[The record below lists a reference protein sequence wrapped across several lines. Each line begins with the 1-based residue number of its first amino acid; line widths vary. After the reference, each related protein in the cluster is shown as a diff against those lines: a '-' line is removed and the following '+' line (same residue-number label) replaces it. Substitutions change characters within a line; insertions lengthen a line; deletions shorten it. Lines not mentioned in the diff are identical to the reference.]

1 MMMRPTYE
9 YVIRPTPTRRVSFG
23 RVELV
28 NIGMALGALT
38 LVFVLVWVNPL
49 VGSLYGSTPLD
60 AGTIGIIVASSFV
73 AVLTGFLMHEIAH
86 KVVAVRYG
94 LWAEF
99 RADTRGL
106 LLAFVTA
113 IFGFVIAAP
122 GAVMIAGP
130 VSLRQNGRISAA
142 GPLTNMAF
150 GASFLAILFAFW
162 PVLYLTPWFILVYE
176 IAIVNIILGT
186 FNMIPVPPF
195 DGSKIWWWKKP
206 VWAGMF
212 AVFVAMFAVFFIY
225 L

>member
-1 MMMRPTYE
+1 MRPTYE

-49 VGSLYGSTPLD
+49 FGSIPLE
-60 AGTIGIIVASSFV
+60 AGVIGIVVASSFV

-130 VSLRQNGRISAA
+130 VNLRQNGRISAA

-150 GASFLAILFAFW
+150 GGSFLAILFAFW
-162 PVLYLTPWFILVYE
+162 PVLYFTPWFILVYQ

-186 FNMIPVPPF
+186 FNMIPVPPL

-212 AVFVAMFAVFFIY
+212 AVFVVMFAVFFIY

>member
-1 MMMRPTYE
+1 MRPTYE

-49 VGSLYGSTPLD
+49 FGSIPLE
-60 AGTIGIIVASSFV
+60 AGVIGIVVASSFV

-150 GASFLAILFAFW
+150 GGSFLAILFAFW
-162 PVLYLTPWFILVYE
+162 PVLYFTPWFILVYQ

-186 FNMIPVPPF
+186 FNMIPVPPL

-212 AVFVAMFAVFFIY
+212 AVFVVMFAVFFIY

>member
-1 MMMRPTYE
+1 MMRPTYE

-49 VGSLYGSTPLD
+49 FGSIPLE
-60 AGTIGIIVASSFV
+60 AGVIGIVVASSFV

-130 VSLRQNGRISAA
+130 VNLRQNGRISAA

-150 GASFLAILFAFW
+150 GGSFLAILFAFW
-162 PVLYLTPWFILVYE
+162 PVLYFTPWFILVYQ

-186 FNMIPVPPF
+186 FNMIPVPPL

-206 VWAGMF
+206 VWAGIF
-212 AVFVAMFAVFFIY
+212 AVFVVMFAVFFIY

>member
-1 MMMRPTYE
+1 MMRPTYE

-49 VGSLYGSTPLD
+49 FGSIPLE
-60 AGTIGIIVASSFV
+60 AGVIGIVVASSFV

-130 VSLRQNGRISAA
+130 VNLRQNGRISAA

-150 GASFLAILFAFW
+150 GGSFLAILFAFW
-162 PVLYLTPWFILVYE
+162 PVLYFTPWFILVYQ

-186 FNMIPVPPF
+186 FNMIPFPPL

-212 AVFVAMFAVFFIY
+212 AVFVVMFAVFFIY